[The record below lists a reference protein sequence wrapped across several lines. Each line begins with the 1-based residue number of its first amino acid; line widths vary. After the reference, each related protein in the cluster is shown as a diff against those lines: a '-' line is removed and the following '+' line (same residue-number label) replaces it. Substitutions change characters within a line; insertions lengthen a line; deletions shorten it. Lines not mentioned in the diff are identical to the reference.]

1 MTNERLRERIKQRY
15 QRKVAGQPQPDEDDP
30 LFSFVATK
38 PVADAVFT
46 AADAIDQETV
56 ALCVRLTR
64 TNYDEMLR
72 LITDCWR
79 VAEEDEVELRV
90 YLGYAGNIL
99 FSRPGYE
106 HLRSHVEAGEIDT
119 VLVGER
125 PSPFAPTENQRT
137 EYMQFWRD
145 FFRLCKETGTRVESF
160 DPSGRI
166 VPSAGREATK
176 DEEKGIAGKDGS

>member
-1 MTNERLRERIKQRY
+1 MTNERLREHIKQRY

-30 LFSFVATK
+30 VFSFIATK

-46 AADAIDQETV
+46 AADAVGRETV
-56 ALCVRLTR
+56 ALSVLLKR

-72 LITDCWR
+72 LITDCWH
-79 VAEEDEVELRV
+79 VAEENEIELRV

-119 VLVGER
+119 ILVGER
-125 PSPFAPTENQRT
+125 PSPLAPTQNQRT
-137 EYMQFWRD
+137 EYVKFWRD

-160 DPSGRI
+160 DPPGRI
-166 VPSAGREATK
+166 VPSTER
-176 DEEKGIAGKDGS
+176 GS